1 MDFLT
6 AFPTAASGLEPFK
19 LLLPL
24 GLILIFAKLFSLL
37 LGKLKMPQV
46 IGFLIAGLVVGAI
59 GFIPNQ
65 QVLTTN
71 TMTGLSYFSKIGV
84 ILILFTAGV
93 ETDIKKV
100 KAEGLASVVIT
111 SLGVIV
117 PLLFGFVVAFLFRK
131 FGGLDT
137 SFVGVDI
144 NPIYSDIFY
153 GVILSATSVSITV
166 ATLKELGR
174 LDTRVGTA
182 LVSAAILDDIIGI
195 ILLSLIISLANGSKT
210 GAGDDFVSMIMRA
223 TGSTSTALNIS
234 LIVIFMIVFF
244 GLTYGLGIVVKKF
257 FNYLGTK
264 YPHHIRITIIS
275 LGLCFLWSYLAE
287 YFNIADITGAYLMGL
302 IFAGTKPADYIDHRA
317 ETTNN
322 YIFAPVFFA
331 SIAMEMY
338 QTSFDSTFLAFL
350 GFGLAW
356 VLAGLLGKV
365 VGAGLGARI
374 MKFKFKDSLR
384 IGVGMMARAE
394 VLIVC
399 AQKGVEANLVS
410 SQIMPF
416 TLILILVSSF
426 LTPIF
431 LKLLYKGEPLE
442 NSGSVQELEKSETT
456 AVAK

>member
-6 AFPTAASGLEPFK
+6 DFPTAASGLEPFK

-257 FNYLGTK
+257 FNISVLLSFLQDFVSYGPIQLN
-264 YPHHIRITIIS
+264 ISIS
-275 LGLCFLWSYLAE
+275 LILLAH
-287 YFNIADITGAYLMGL
+287 I
-302 IFAGTKPADYIDHRA
+302 
-317 ETTNN
+317 
-322 YIFAPVFFA
+322 
-331 SIAMEMY
+331 
-338 QTSFDSTFLAFL
+338 
-350 GFGLAW
+350 
-356 VLAGLLGKV
+356 
-365 VGAGLGARI
+365 
-374 MKFKFKDSLR
+374 
-384 IGVGMMARAE
+384 
-394 VLIVC
+394 
-399 AQKGVEANLVS
+399 
-410 SQIMPF
+410 
-416 TLILILVSSF
+416 
-426 LTPIF
+426 
-431 LKLLYKGEPLE
+431 
-442 NSGSVQELEKSETT
+442 
-456 AVAK
+456 

>member
-1 MDFLT
+1 
-6 AFPTAASGLEPFK
+6 
-19 LLLPL
+19 
-24 GLILIFAKLFSLL
+24 
-37 LGKLKMPQV
+37 
-46 IGFLIAGLVVGAI
+46 
-59 GFIPNQ
+59 
-65 QVLTTN
+65 
-71 TMTGLSYFSKIGV
+71 
-84 ILILFTAGV
+84 
-93 ETDIKKV
+93 
-100 KAEGLASVVIT
+100 
-111 SLGVIV
+111 
-117 PLLFGFVVAFLFRK
+117 
-131 FGGLDT
+131 
-137 SFVGVDI
+137 
-144 NPIYSDIFY
+144 
-153 GVILSATSVSITV
+153 
-166 ATLKELGR
+166 
-174 LDTRVGTA
+174 
-182 LVSAAILDDIIGI
+182 
-195 ILLSLIISLANGSKT
+195 
-210 GAGDDFVSMIMRA
+210 
-223 TGSTSTALNIS
+223 
-234 LIVIFMIVFF
+234 
-244 GLTYGLGIVVKKF
+244 
-257 FNYLGTK
+257 
-264 YPHHIRITIIS
+264 
-275 LGLCFLWSYLAE
+275 
-287 YFNIADITGAYLMGL
+287 MGL

-442 NSGSVQELEKSETT
+442 NSGSVQELKKSETT